1 MPIKDYLGIDAIN
14 FLFLFRQPNLQN
26 KPTKATESQQQQQSK
41 KPQVSAQTIVK
52 SQKLIPKKIEKE
64 STQLDF
70 FGRVIKTPVKGEGT
84 CSHFSPLVKW
94 CHLLLLE
101 YKRSQSNPHFFER
114 ANRSSIRFD

>member
-1 MPIKDYLGIDAIN
+1 MLPVMILLEVPSNAHQRLFRIDMIN

-70 FGRVIKTPVKGEGT
+70 FGRVIKTPVKGEGM
-84 CSHFSPLVKW
+84 C
-94 CHLLLLE
+94 
-101 YKRSQSNPHFFER
+101 
-114 ANRSSIRFD
+114 FDF